1 MTLDTQDYK
10 DILTLIQR
18 MEDRMSR
25 FEDKID
31 LLRRDFV
38 AANVQ
43 AIVNS
48 TVDEKFKDQ
57 NKRIERLEN
66 AVGLWVMRGGV
77 IAALLVSFID
87 MLIGLKVIP

>member
-10 DILTLIQR
+10 DILSLIQR

-38 AANVQ
+38 ATNVQ

-48 TVDEKFKDQ
+48 TVDEKFKDMS
-57 NKRIERLEN
+57 KRLEKLEN
-66 AVGLWVMRGGV
+66 MAGVWVLRAGV
-77 IAALLVSFID
+77 IAAFLISFVD